1 MRLIIYFWILIFSS
15 TSFAAEPSGVLLT
28 IENSYKPLQ
37 GIWHAAIIPFA
48 YSLFWKLVLL
58 DVIVSTLK
66 LALERKEF
74 GDYAAWFSRKM
85 LTIGFFYSVM
95 KFSDTWIPF
104 IIQSFALIGQKASGY
119 FDASPDGIVTY
130 GVDMALNMLAILG
143 KLGVGDVM
151 ILFLPVAFFAILI
164 FIAFCVVAG
173 QLLVTL
179 IESYIVVGAGVIMLG
194 FSGSQWTSDMATAYL
209 KYAVGTGVKL
219 MMAYL
224 IIGAGIV
231 VFQNMS
237 IDVDNLLKSC
247 AIVCAQS
254 LIFVFLAWNIPSM
267 AGAMLSGS
275 PSSTLGGLIA
285 SSTAAA
291 AAVVATATFATQAT
305 KSGASAAK
313 DLASGAKDLA
323 SGVSDLARDF
333 GFNRSNS
340 LTEGSKDPVTVPD
353 PTGPAPT
360 GSKATSNETNSSAGN
375 AEDANISGKGSTA
388 SNAIDRFAEQQR
400 QNKANSGSSMSDKI
414 RDLNNFVPQDQANI
428 QVQGINLSH
437 GKD

>member
-1 MRLIIYFWILIFSS
+1 MRLIVYFLIFGFSS
-15 TSFAAEPSGVLLT
+15 ALFAAEPAGVLST

-37 GIWHAAIIPFA
+37 GVWHSAIIPFA

-58 DVIVSTLK
+58 DVIVSTIK
-66 LALERKEF
+66 LALERKEV
-74 GDYAAWFSRKM
+74 GDYMAWFSRKM
-85 LTIGFFYSVM
+85 LTVGFFYSVM
-95 KFSDTWIPF
+95 KFSDTWIPY
-104 IIQSFALIGQKASGY
+104 IIQSFTVIGQKASGY
-119 FDASPDGIVTY
+119 LDASPDGIVAY
-130 GVDMALNMLAILG
+130 GVDMAMNMLAVLG
-143 KLGVGDVM
+143 KLGLGDVA
-151 ILFLPVAFFAILI
+151 ILFLPIGFFAILI

-224 IIGAGIV
+224 IIGAGII

-247 AIVCAQS
+247 AVACAQS

-267 AGAMLSGS
+267 ASAMLSGS
-275 PSSTLGGLIA
+275 PSSTLGGLIGAATTA
-285 SSTAAA
+285 S

-305 KSGASAAK
+305 KTGASAAK
-313 DLASGAKDLA
+313 DLASGAT
-323 SGVSDLARDF
+323 DLARNF

-340 LTEGSKDPVTVPD
+340 LSEGSKNSVPVPD

-360 GSKATSNETNSSAGN
+360 GDKGNSNRSESPAG
-375 AEDANISGKGSTA
+375 DANRASISGEGNRT
-388 SNAIDRFAEQQR
+388 SNAIDRFAAQQQ
-400 QNKANSGSSMSDKI
+400 QNKASSGSSVSDKI
-414 RDLNNFVPQDQANI
+414 RDLSKYVPQDQANI